1 MLALFSLSEDSK
13 IRLGLTFLFFEK
25 GKIVGCLVVQLFV
38 IWLAVN
44 YIIAGA
50 YEPPEGRR
58 RSVRL
63 RVRCVRRSSL
73 AMLDLIW
80 SGQLQGISKLHSDS
94 TARSTQSTTTLQTKS
109 IS

>member
-1 MLALFSLSEDSK
+1 MHGFYLTDITKKEHYHGESDSERLNDDTQTCLKLQYSHMESL
-13 IRLGLTFLFFEK
+13 LGEHVHT
-25 GKIVGCLVVQLFV
+25 
-38 IWLAVN
+38 
-44 YIIAGA
+44 GA

-80 SGQLQGISKLHSDS
+80 SGQLQGIS
-94 TARSTQSTTTLQTKS
+94 
-109 IS
+109 IG